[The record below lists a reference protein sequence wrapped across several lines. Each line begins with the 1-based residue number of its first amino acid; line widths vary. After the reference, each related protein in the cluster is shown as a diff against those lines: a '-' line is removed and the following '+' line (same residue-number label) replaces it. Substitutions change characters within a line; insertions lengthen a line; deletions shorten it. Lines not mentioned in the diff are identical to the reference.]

1 MNFLHDLI
9 DLLLPQLC
17 AGCGEE
23 PALLCNTCAA
33 PLLSTPRQ
41 LSAPPGVPP
50 TWTIAHYE
58 GPVQTTLVNYKERGR
73 TPLADPLGRALA
85 NAIEAAH
92 KPPAPSG
99 RQLIVVPVPS
109 NRGTTR
115 RRGHDPL
122 GGVVDAALHHLR
134 AHGVNATK
142 TPALRQRRRVDDQAG
157 LNATER
163 AANLAGALEVNP
175 RTDMTGRRVLLAD
188 DVITT
193 GASLAESARALRA
206 AGAEV
211 TAAATVAATPLR
223 RPRR

>member
-1 MNFLHDLI
+1 M
-9 DLLLPQLC
+9 
-17 AGCGEE
+17 
-23 PALLCNTCAA
+23 
-33 PLLSTPRQ
+33 
-41 LSAPPGVPP
+41 
-50 TWTIAHYE
+50 
-58 GPVQTTLVNYKERGR
+58 
-73 TPLADPLGRALA
+73 
-85 NAIEAAH
+85 
-92 KPPAPSG
+92 
-99 RQLIVVPVPS
+99 
-109 NRGTTR
+109 
-115 RRGHDPL
+115 
-122 GGVVDAALHHLR
+122 DAALHHLR